1 MKSES
6 ELIFGLHA
14 VEAALKYQPQDIQE
28 IWLDSHRH
36 DTRIQTILG
45 LAKKSDVRI
54 NKVSRDYLQEHFTDQ
69 RHQGVVASVIPGKAA
84 TETDLNQ
91 ILAQQQQP
99 FLLVLDGVQDPHNLG
114 ACLRSA
120 DAAGVHAVI
129 VPRDRAVGL
138 TATVRKVASGA
149 AEHVPLI
156 QVTNLARTLRDLKDQ
171 GVWLVG
177 LAGEAAQDLY
187 DCDLKGPVAV
197 VLGAE
202 AEGMRRLTKEH
213 CDFLVRIP
221 MAGIVSSLNVSVATG
236 ICLFEV
242 VRQRTVA
249 SG

>member
-6 ELIFGLHA
+6 ELIYGLHA
-14 VEAALKYQPQDIQE
+14 VEAALKYQPQDLQE
-28 IWLDSHRH
+28 IWLDSQRR
-36 DTRIQTILG
+36 DARIQAIIR
-45 LAKKSDVRI
+45 LAKKSGVSI
-54 NKVSRDYLQEHFTDQ
+54 NKVSRDYLQEHFTDK
-69 RHQGVVASVIPGKAA
+69 RHQGVVASVLAGKTA

-91 ILAQQQQP
+91 ILRQQPQP

-120 DAAGVHAVI
+120 DAAGVDAVI

-149 AEHVPLI
+149 AENVPLI
-156 QVTNLARTLRDLKDQ
+156 QVTNLARTLRDLKEQ

-177 LAGEAAQDLY
+177 LAGESDQDLY
-187 DCDLKGPVAV
+187 HCDLKGPVAV
-197 VLGAE
+197 VMGAE

-236 ICLFEV
+236 VCLFEV